1 MTPGQSIV
9 RLSRLHPRLAAF
21 WFSVIGVCLGWA
33 VVGNDAR
40 VWAYL
45 VVVLVLTAI
54 VAMTDRIV
62 GFSDAALLLLLAT
75 GCAHLAGG
83 LLPGPDGGVLYDRW
97 LITGVLRF
105 DQVVHVLGSAA
116 ATVASWQLLGTW
128 LDLSRTPVRGQAVM
142 AALAGL
148 GKGAINE
155 VLEFLTSLRVP
166 GTYVGGYTN
175 TGWDL
180 VFDVVGVTAAA
191 CILVI
196 AQVARRTEGP
206 RECQGTA
213 RRSPS
218 TNSRLARS
226 LASVRDV

>member
-9 RLSRLHPRLAAF
+9 RLARLHPRLGAF

-33 VVGNDAR
+33 VVGIDGR

-45 VVVLVLTAI
+45 VVVTVLTAI

-62 GFSDAALLLLLAT
+62 GFTSGALLLLVAT
-75 GCAHLAGG
+75 GCGHLAGG

-97 LITGVLRF
+97 LITGVLRY

-116 ATVASWQLLGTW
+116 GTVASWQLLGTW
-128 LDLSRTPVRGQAVM
+128 LDLSRTPARGQAVM

-155 VLEFLTSLRVP
+155 VLEFLASMRVP

-206 RECQGTA
+206 REPSPQGSSAISPTA
-213 RRSPS
+213 VIGRPLP
-218 TNSRLARS
+218 NSAE
-226 LASVRDV
+226 V